1 MDRCGREYSLTELIE
16 DPLIELVMKSDG
28 VERHC
33 IEVLFDRLA
42 RARNVQGPNQREL
55 TRCLV

>member
-1 MDRCGREYSLTELIE
+1 MNRYVRECSLTELME
-16 DPLIELVMKSDG
+16 DPLIDLVMKSDG

-33 IEVLFDRLA
+33 IEILFDRLA
-42 RARNVQGPNQREL
+42 RARNLRGPNQREL